1 MSIELTSLI
10 LFAALF
16 LVMALGVP
24 FPFVTGGVAV
34 VFTYLLWGSE
44 ALYLPAMQAF
54 MTSTQITLL
63 PLPLFILMASIMER
77 SGVAEDLY
85 STLHE
90 WFGSLRGG
98 LAVGTVG
105 LGTIFAAMAGGSMAG
120 TMAMGLIALP
130 AMIKRKYD
138 SQLAIGAIQA
148 SGPLGVV
155 IPPSNMMILFAWIG
169 QMSLGQL
176 FMAGIIPGLLMAAH
190 YVVYILVRCYFRPD
204 LGPPLPPEER
214 LSWKEKF
221 IALKGVILPLFIIAG
236 VLGSIF
242 FGFASPSEAGAVGV
256 FGAIISSI
264 LYRKFS
270 WTVICEAGQRTLM
283 LTGML
288 LWLAVGA
295 FSFVTLYY
303 SLGADELIMNLVSGL
318 EIGRWGVP
326 IHHPGHPLHSGMCS
340 GPEYDHYPFRTHRA
354 SRHQTTRLRPRMV
367 CHPVCHYDGDFLY
380 HTAHREKSVHH
391 EGDRS

>member
-130 AMIKRKYD
+130 AMLKRKYD
-138 SQLAIGAIQA
+138 SQLAQRPEVIAITKSELPGAEDVAQA
-148 SGPLGVV
+148 LASDLRREV
-155 IPPSNMMILFAWIG
+155 
-169 QMSLGQL
+169 
-176 FMAGIIPGLLMAAH
+176 LL
-190 YVVYILVRCYFRPD
+190 I
-204 LGPPLPPEER
+204 
-214 LSWKEKF
+214 S
-221 IALKGVILPLFIIAG
+221 
-236 VLGSIF
+236 
-242 FGFASPSEAGAVGV
+242 AV
-256 FGAIISSI
+256 
-264 LYRKFS
+264 
-270 WTVICEAGQRTLM
+270 
-283 LTGML
+283 TG
-288 LWLAVGA
+288 
-295 FSFVTLYY
+295 
-303 SLGADELIMNLVSGL
+303 SGL
-318 EIGRWGVP
+318 PQLTARIVEQ
-326 IHHPGHPLHSGMCS
+326 LD
-340 GPEYDHYPFRTHRA
+340 E
-354 SRHQTTRLRPRMV
+354 QTL
-367 CHPVCHYDGDFLY
+367 C
-380 HTAHREKSVHH
+380 K
-391 EGDRS
+391 